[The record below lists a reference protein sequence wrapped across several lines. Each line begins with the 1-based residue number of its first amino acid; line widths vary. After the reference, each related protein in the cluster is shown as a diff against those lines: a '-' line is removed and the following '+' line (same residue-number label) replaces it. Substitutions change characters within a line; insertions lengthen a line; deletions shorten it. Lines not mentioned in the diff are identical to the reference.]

1 MTDPSINIFQLNSSD
16 INLPATIYFAEND
29 DWDPQNLPR
38 VLGFERPHG
47 SNDSVVAPFLPGGAN
62 YSISINE
69 KGESGIVES
78 SSVVLHEVFNLG
90 PEDVT
95 TGVGTAPE
103 SLSGM
108 MSYNEIVVEANGSE
122 TDYGMKMAKFE
133 DDRVH
138 FKIYDYDIHEWRE
151 TVMIIPTK
159 RMGIPLHYLLF
170 GYFGNIWDIHQV
182 SLFRD

>member
-1 MTDPSINIFQLNSSD
+1 M
-16 INLPATIYFAEND
+16 LP
-29 DWDPQNLPR
+29 
-38 VLGFERPHG
+38 
-47 SNDSVVAPFLPGGAN
+47 
-62 YSISINE
+62 ISIND

-108 MSYNEIVVEANGSE
+108 VMSYNEIVVEANGSE
-122 TDYGMKMAKFE
+122 TDRGMFYAKFE

-151 TVMIIPTK
+151 LQK
-159 RMGIPLHYLLF
+159 
-170 GYFGNIWDIHQV
+170 
-182 SLFRD
+182 